1 MGIRIEGDTPA
12 VFKKSVDAF
21 DCKGFVKRSLRKE
34 RKE

>member
-21 DCKGFVKRSLRKE
+21 DCKGFATRSLRKE